1 MGKPYIGRL
10 YWRVIAH
17 TKNGIY
23 FVEAACTTFLALMIE
38 VRTLSKSYGAE
49 RAVDAISFEVA
60 QGEII
65 GFLGPNGAGKTT
77 TMKVITGYLPPTE
90 GTALI
95 NGLNVSEHPLEIRE
109 QIGYL
114 PESTPL
120 YSDMVTW
127 DYLAFVAA
135 MRGIP
140 KERHNDRIVEMA
152 RACGLR
158 EVLAKRIDTL
168 SKGYRQRVGLAQAM
182 IHDPPIL
189 ILDEPTSGLDPNQIV
204 EIREL
209 IRSIGHHKTVV
220 LSTHILPEVQVSC
233 DRVIIIN
240 QGRIV
245 ADGSPDELQS
255 SLSGEE
261 RIEFSVRASEED
273 VSRVLSDWDAA
284 RMIDRTIDTSGELQF
299 TLAAERDIR
308 ADLFRLAVAHGWTL
322 TGLTRK
328 QSSLEDVFR
337 QLTTS

>member
-1 MGKPYIGRL
+1 
-10 YWRVIAH
+10 
-17 TKNGIY
+17 
-23 FVEAACTTFLALMIE
+23 MIE
-38 VRTLSKSYGAE
+38 VRTLSKYYGAE

-90 GTALI
+90 GIALV
-95 NGLNVSEHPLEIRE
+95 NGLNIAEHALEIRS

-120 YSDMVTW
+120 YGDMVTW

-140 KERHNDRIVEMA
+140 KDRHNDRIVEMA
-152 RACGLR
+152 QACGLR

-209 IRSIGHHKTVV
+209 IRSIGRHKTVI

-240 QGRIV
+240 RGRIV
-245 ADGSPDELQS
+245 ADGAPDELQS
-255 SLSGEE
+255 DMSSEQRVG
-261 RIEFSVRASEED
+261 FSVQAAADD
-273 VSRVLSDWDAA
+273 VSRVLSEWDAA
-284 RMIDRTIDTSGELQF
+284 RIVDRRIETSGEVQF
-299 TLAAERDIR
+299 TLAAEQDIR
-308 ADLFRLAVAHGWTL
+308 ADLFRLAVDQGWTM
-322 TGLTRK
+322 TGLALK
-328 QSSLEDVFR
+328 QGSLEDVFR
-337 QLTTS
+337 QLTTSETSRHISTN

>member
-1 MGKPYIGRL
+1 
-10 YWRVIAH
+10 
-17 TKNGIY
+17 
-23 FVEAACTTFLALMIE
+23 MIE
-38 VRTLSKSYGAE
+38 VRTLTKSYGAE

-90 GTALI
+90 GTALV
-95 NGLNVSEHPLEIRE
+95 NGLNVTDHPQEIRE

-120 YSDMVTW
+120 YDDMVTW

-140 KERHNDRIVEMA
+140 KDRHEDRIVEMA
-152 RACGLR
+152 QACGLHD
-158 EVLAKRIDTL
+158 VLAKRIDTL

-209 IRSIGHHKTVV
+209 IRSIGRHKTVI

-240 QGRIV
+240 RGRIV
-245 ADGSPDELQS
+245 ADGAPDELQS
-255 SLSGEE
+255 DMSSEE
-261 RIEFSVRASEED
+261 RVAFSVQAAED
-273 VSRVLSDWDAA
+273 EVSRVLSDWDAA
-284 RMIDRTIDTSGELQF
+284 RIVDRQVDSTGEVEF
-299 TLAAERDIR
+299 TMASERDIR
-308 ADLFRLAVAHGWTL
+308 ADLFRLAVDNGWTM

-337 QLTTS
+337 QLTTSETS

>member
-1 MGKPYIGRL
+1 
-10 YWRVIAH
+10 
-17 TKNGIY
+17 
-23 FVEAACTTFLALMIE
+23 MIE
-38 VRTLSKSYGAE
+38 VRTLSKSYGTE

-77 TMKVITGYLPPTE
+77 TMKVVTGYLPPTE
-90 GTALI
+90 GTALV

-120 YSDMVTW
+120 YGDMVTW

-140 KERHNDRIVEMA
+140 KERHNDRIVEMSQ
-152 RACGLR
+152 ACGLHD
-158 EVLAKRIDTL
+158 VLAKRIDTL

-209 IRSIGHHKTVV
+209 IRSIGRHKTVI

-240 QGRIV
+240 KGRIV
-245 ADGSPDELQS
+245 ADGAPDELQS
-255 SLSGEE
+255 DMSSDE
-261 RIEFSVRASEED
+261 RVDFSVQAEADD
-273 VSRVLSDWDAA
+273 VSRKLSDWNAA
-284 RMIDRTIDTSGELQF
+284 RVIDRHIDSSGEVHF
-299 TLAAERDIR
+299 TMAADKDIR
-308 ADLFRLAVAHGWTL
+308 ADLFRLAVDEGWTM

-328 QSSLEDVFR
+328 QGSLEDVFR
-337 QLTTS
+337 QLTTSETSRNSRTN

>member
-1 MGKPYIGRL
+1 
-10 YWRVIAH
+10 
-17 TKNGIY
+17 
-23 FVEAACTTFLALMIE
+23 MIE

-90 GTALI
+90 GAALV
-95 NGLNVSEHPLEIRE
+95 NGLDVSEHPLEIRE

-120 YSDMVTW
+120 YGDMVTW

-140 KERHNDRIVEMA
+140 KERHSDRIVEMA
-152 RACGLR
+152 QACGLR
-158 EVLAKRIDTL
+158 DVLAKRIDTL
-168 SKGYRQRVGLAQAM
+168 SKGFRQRVGLAQAM
-182 IHDPPIL
+182 IHDPQIL

-209 IRSIGHHKTVV
+209 IRSIGRHKTVV

-245 ADGSPDELQS
+245 ADGAPDELQS

-261 RIEFSVRASEED
+261 RVEFSVEAADDD
-273 VSRVLSDWDAA
+273 VSRVLSEWDAA
-284 RMIDRTIDTSGELQF
+284 RVVDRTMDTSGEVLF
-299 TLAAERDIR
+299 TLAAEHDIR
-308 ADLFRLAVAHGWTL
+308 ADLFRLAVDHGWTL

-328 QSSLEDVFR
+328 QGSLEDVFR
-337 QLTTS
+337 QLTTTETSRNTYTN